1 MEIIKES
8 LGHSPAFVI
17 PPFDDF
23 EALEEGKAREFSD
36 AMCQPPQLDIDLVEC
51 SFIKSNCSFWMYDEN
66 AEEDDRSCLLSAVQR
81 ENRFLISQYEDFPTA
96 LSESGYRHT
105 RRHCF
110 VLEKNPEK
118 PQYALFRVNHERGSQ
133 NKIVA
138 TIQHGLVTIG
148 ESNISARYMRVC
160 TQRNAQS
167 LTRFSSNSS
176 VDSEC
181 SWSADSSTS
190 MSSISCSSS
199 FSCSTPEP
207 RPKREELSFSYSSVV
222 PHWNTS
228 INQLIMK
235 FMNNRIRQSSAKN
248 FVFVPESRNANLLQK
263 PTIDTLPCA
272 SRINQD
278 QFLLQFGKVSKG
290 RFSLDFTSPI
300 SPIVAFSTALS
311 TFGWVGGK

>member
-1 MEIIKES
+1 
-8 LGHSPAFVI
+8 
-17 PPFDDF
+17 
-23 EALEEGKAREFSD
+23 
-36 AMCQPPQLDIDLVEC
+36 
-51 SFIKSNCSFWMYDEN
+51 
-66 AEEDDRSCLLSAVQR
+66 
-81 ENRFLISQYEDFPTA
+81 
-96 LSESGYRHT
+96 
-105 RRHCF
+105 
-110 VLEKNPEK
+110 
-118 PQYALFRVNHERGSQ
+118 
-133 NKIVA
+133 
-138 TIQHGLVTIG
+138 
-148 ESNISARYMRVC
+148 MRVC

-311 TFGWVGGK
+311 TFGWVGGKWKRIFCFVLLLLL